1 MRHTKAK
8 RPFVLYYNS
17 PIDPDPN
24 VPCKT
29 MFKSPINALV
39 EAWVNHL
46 HDGRSF
52 SIKRLNGKR
61 VFDEEE
67 LREAFNRLSRLEHEH
82 PQNRMREW
90 AAKVIKEMGKEV

>member
-17 PIDPDPN
+17 PKDHDPN
-24 VPCKT
+24 VSSKT
-29 MFKSPINALV
+29 RFKSSINALV

-46 HDGRSF
+46 HNGRSF

-61 VFDEEE
+61 IFDEEE
-67 LREAFNRLSRLEHEH
+67 LREAFNSFSRLEHEH
-82 PQNRMREW
+82 SQSGMREW
-90 AAKVIKEMGKEV
+90 AAKVIKEMGKEF